1 MDEDMKQTSEK
12 SSSSCGL
19 LNLLSVIL
27 RLLIFCL
34 YLLRVHVYLT
44 KDKILSQKSD
54 TCIPDITSLKT
65 GRFGKFRHWNWCKC
79 AQAVVSW
86 ICMHNR
92 AESLQ
97 QKYSWAAQ
105 ESIEKEK
112 KQQQKASRYP
122 LGNIFNSKLLKITKK
137 KKTHW
142 KTGFQA
148 QPLFCYLWQTARH
161 LGNLS
166 RR

>member
-27 RLLIFCL
+27 RLLIFCF

-44 KDKILSQKSD
+44 KDKNSFTKKRYMH
-54 TCIPDITSLKT
+54 TSLKT

-86 ICMHNR
+86 ICTHNR

-97 QKYSWAAQ
+97 HKYSWSAQ

-122 LGNIFNSKLLKITKK
+122 LGNISNSKLLKITKK